1 MLQEGQPYQYS
12 VTMRRI
18 ELSEEQRE
26 AIKSALQDVRD
37 ESGNFDIDVD
47 LEEYVATVSGWVE
60 LDGYTEDDYF
70 NGTGAWIETY
80 REASVTIKMTDED
93 GNEYGVDS
101 DTENEIYNYLNV
113 A

>member
-1 MLQEGQPYQYS
+1 MKK
-12 VTMRRI
+12 I

-37 ESGNFDIDVD
+37 ESGNFNIDVELD
-47 LEEYVATVSGWVE
+47 EYIATVSGWIE
-60 LDGYTEDDYF
+60 IDGYTEDDYHCGYM
-70 NGTGAWIETY
+70 NGTGAWIETH
-80 REASVTIKMTDED
+80 REASVGIKLTDED